1 MNAPLPDAEARQRIT
16 QDTEHTLFVEAGAG
30 SRKTSSLIGR
40 ITQLVLTAGVPL
52 RGIAAVT
59 FTEKAGAELRDRL
72 RAELEGHPGP
82 RGEQALDD
90 LDSAAIGTLHSFA
103 PRILAEHPIEAR
115 LPPLIEVADELSS
128 AVAFDER
135 WSEQR
140 RQLLDDDTVA
150 DALLLAMSA
159 GVTLD
164 NLRSLSRLFGAD
176 WDLLDERVLVGDG
189 PEPAQLPDL
198 AQLIAK
204 AAILSAR
211 AAECADP
218 DDKFLP
224 RLLAIGS
231 WGELLGS
238 AGDPGQQLEALRTAE
253 ALKTSYGKAGNW
265 GGKDALTGLRD
276 DCKQLQAAAA
286 AAVDAVL
293 ESTLRTL
300 SRWVAR
306 RVLEAADARRAAGRL
321 EFHDLLV
328 IARNTLRHNAKARDT
343 LQRRYPRLLLDE
355 FQDTDPIQIELAV
368 RIAGGAAAS
377 QERWED
383 VVVPAGYV
391 TIAVVNSALKSD
403 LSTFAQDSLLVADE
417 VHRYG
422 AEQFQSALRAGYQRR
437 LGLTATLERSDDAIE
452 TILRPYFGPTALT
465 VGFDRA
471 IREKVVAPFR
481 LVMAPIAMSADEE
494 DAYGKLSR
502 QIVNGLKM
510 LRSAGA
516 LNNGSGPSMIQ
527 QLGRLGGAAGRLGAA
542 ARSAQS
548 GMRYRRLLL
557 ANLAGKLDAVEEL
570 AEMIGASQ
578 GAVLFTQSK
587 ELAEQAAVRLR
598 EWGVTA
604 SALHSDMSVDERRAS
619 LQGLEDGHIQALAAP
634 KLLDEGIDLPTIDLG
649 VVMTASRSRRQ
660 MVQRLGRVI
669 RRKADGRP
677 VDFVILYAAGTV
689 EDPESGVHE
698 GFFDLVGE
706 VATNRLVLELG
717 WSANDLL

>member
-1 MNAPLPDAEARQRIT
+1 MQLPSLVKEARKHEKRPANAAGHPKKAARSKVEKIKTVKAIASVLARLRHSRLPIKTTPAPADPGLTPGQIWHRPHGRDRWRLSSATRTLTRLRDDAALSTIIGPADAKRTVDQFLRVRPSGGRVWVDEDGNAATPLDGKVVYLGHLGVDQTPVVTEDGTLGTAVVRALMNAPDSTAREVLFQLRKNGHPHLTRPDINSLLYSERETFEKDDSVVPHWRAVPQATAVQTRKATKKKRKQPAKSAGKHGVYSKLVSDAGSPLGTTSHRPSARSARQTPR
-16 QDTEHTLFVEAGAG
+16 QVLDLMPWQREAIEAWYVNGCH
-30 SRKTSSLIGR
+30 
-40 ITQLVLTAGVPL
+40 
-52 RGIAAVT
+52 GIIEAVT
-59 FTEKAGAELRDRL
+59 GTGKTHVG
-72 RAELEGHPGP
+72 LE
-82 RGEQALDD
+82 
-90 LDSAAIGTLHSFA
+90 
-103 PRILAEHPIEAR
+103 
-115 LPPLIEVADELSS
+115 
-128 AVAFDER
+128 AVAHTA
-135 WSEQR
+135 EQG
-140 RQLLDDDTVA
+140 Q
-150 DALLLAMSA
+150 
-159 GVTLD
+159 
-164 NLRSLSRLFGAD
+164 RST
-176 WDLLDERVLVGDG
+176 VLV
-189 PEPAQLPDL
+189 PSVDL
-198 AQLIAK
+198 Q
-204 AAILSAR
+204 
-211 AAECADP
+211 D
-218 DDKFLP
+218 
-224 RLLAIGS
+224 
-231 WGELLGS
+231 
-238 AGDPGQQLEALRTAE
+238 Q
-253 ALKTSYGKAGNW
+253 
-265 GGKDALTGLRD
+265 
-276 DCKQLQAAAA
+276 
-286 AAVDAVL
+286 
-293 ESTLRTL
+293 
-300 SRWVAR
+300 WVAR
-306 RVLEAADARRAAGRL
+306 FETFLPSLRVARVGGKKSGNPARAD
-321 EFHDLLV
+321 
-328 IARNTLRHNAKARDT
+328 
-343 LQRRYPRLLLDE
+343 
-355 FQDTDPIQIELAV
+355 
-368 RIAGGAAAS
+368 
-377 QERWED
+377 
-383 VVVPAGYV
+383 V

-452 TILRPYFGPTALT
+452 TFLRPYFGPTALT

-570 AEMIGASQ
+570 AQIIGASQ